1 MSSPQVLLHN
11 NSPVATDFLAVLD
24 SEAGGSEHGVDMS
37 EGLALACTPGGR
49 GQGCWREQGHP
60 PSSEA
65 MIHVIPTQVRSVNDY
80 FPYDV
85 ELMHR
90 TRNPFLHVSV
100 IHSILAITEPQGE
113 SNRPIQA
120 YMYVCKELVLWFDIH
135 VVSSHALKTAIF
147 L

>member
-65 MIHVIPTQVRSVNDY
+65 MIHVTPTQVRSVNDY

-100 IHSILAITEPQGE
+100 IHSILAITVLE
-113 SNRPIQA
+113 SLRGKATDRYRRTCMCAKNWFYGLI
-120 YMYVCKELVLWFDIH
+120 YM
-135 VVSSHALKTAIF
+135 
-147 L
+147 